1 MPATA
6 ELDNEL
12 KALEINPKACLPQL
26 EQPTDEPDSDA
37 PATDAH
43 VESGVAVAP
52 PESSAKPEIAEL
64 SSSED
69 SSSGAAES
77 AADEKQTMP
86 QRHNKELAELL
97 DELTGELV
105 ALKDFPH
112 EIDDRAF
119 EHEWLGKHTDLS
131 LTVFQ
136 AELLKTRKHTDDVDR
151 NGKLL
156 SDPVKSRL
164 ARGSG
169 ARITVRV
176 HHELSEDQKIAFI
189 LCLQARDR
197 DRTQEDNQEL
207 KRRIIQRW
215 LALGLDYD
223 EIAKLASVCANT
235 VRNVEKRAAADSN
248 SKLGNTKRPDRRY
261 KPATLEKIAKA
272 SRLRAEGK
280 DNSEIA
286 KALDT
291 DPDSV
296 RKWLKDPPAE
306 GTTKDKDKPSKKP
319 KASRGDSEAEPK
331 DMTDAVA
338 PVDSVPE
345 VHRRTLEHLGKT
357 QQDYAEWLEDASA
370 DARTAVDAAADSVE
384 KVLKLALCS
393 SERLAAANSWL
404 KRNCGADDD
413 VDVEEVSPADSGID
427 DRKYPVGSRHDAEV
441 IEIKADEV
449 FVTMPDDSKGVI
461 DNRDNCNAPYR
472 PLQVG
477 KDVPVKVIGVDRKR
491 GLWALMQQGRQ
502 PATQNRC
509 ANAFRPNLTQR
520 GDPNAEV
527 ADRQGLST
535 AKEVI

>member
-1 MPATA
+1 MALTA

-12 KALEINPKACLPQL
+12 IAPEITPKACLPQP
-26 EQPTDEPDSDA
+26 EQPTHEPDSDA

-43 VESGVAVAP
+43 VEGGVAVAL
-52 PESSAKPEIAEL
+52 PESSAKSEIAEL

-235 VRNVEKRAAADSN
+235 VRNVEKRAADDSN

-331 DMTDAVA
+331 DMTDAIA
-338 PVDSVPE
+338 PVDSVPDR
-345 VHRRTLEHLGKT
+345 HRGILKHLGKT
-357 QQDYAEWLEDASA
+357 DQDYTNLDTVYRDQAREDIAKIYSDDAELLYCAIYGKYLTSFAEELLEKRLRSIDAEDRVDEAPGIGNLDGAEYEAGEILTGTAPDIEPSGVLVSPPNGDGGVNVVDGDSGLA
-370 DARTAVDAAADSVE
+370 RHTLPEEEGKEARVCVNDFDSELELAGRKSMPKHDCAMAVEPDLDERSSPYKKHFGRRARTE
-384 KVLKLALCS
+384 KK
-393 SERLAAANSWL
+393 
-404 KRNCGADDD
+404 
-413 VDVEEVSPADSGID
+413 
-427 DRKYPVGSRHDAEV
+427 
-441 IEIKADEV
+441 
-449 FVTMPDDSKGVI
+449 
-461 DNRDNCNAPYR
+461 
-472 PLQVG
+472 
-477 KDVPVKVIGVDRKR
+477 
-491 GLWALMQQGRQ
+491 
-502 PATQNRC
+502 
-509 ANAFRPNLTQR
+509 
-520 GDPNAEV
+520 
-527 ADRQGLST
+527 
-535 AKEVI
+535 

>member
-235 VRNVEKRAAADSN
+235 VRNVEKRAADDSN
-248 SKLGNTKRPDRRY
+248 SKLGNTKRPDRLY

-296 RKWLKDPPAE
+296 GKWLKDPPAE
-306 GTTKDKDKPSKKP
+306 GTTKNKDKPSKKP
-319 KASRGDSEAEPK
+319 KASRGDSEAEPE

-338 PVDSVPE
+338 TVDSVPE
-345 VHRRTLEHLGKT
+345 VHHQETEYPG
-357 QQDYAEWLEDASA
+357 QAAPQASA
-370 DARTAVDAAADSVE
+370 EVATQPRERPETRPMDAPMDRGWQPSKEPTRKSV
-384 KVLKLALCS
+384 KLALNQMQKTFKTKS
-393 SERLAAANSWL
+393 KRRFLQILAAVVRDRL
-404 KRNCGADDD
+404 KGTRRAKPEVSDIPEKTQSPNRDLNHQR
-413 VDVEEVSPADSGID
+413 EEVPS
-427 DRKYPVGSRHDAEV
+427 
-441 IEIKADEV
+441 
-449 FVTMPDDSKGVI
+449 
-461 DNRDNCNAPYR
+461 
-472 PLQVG
+472 
-477 KDVPVKVIGVDRKR
+477 
-491 GLWALMQQGRQ
+491 
-502 PATQNRC
+502 
-509 ANAFRPNLTQR
+509 
-520 GDPNAEV
+520 
-527 ADRQGLST
+527 
-535 AKEVI
+535 